1 MHFMRLRI
9 DLRHIAATLA
19 IVLLAGAS
27 AAAQMA
33 PTRTWEELKQETQ
46 RRVDKNLGPVGGL
59 KSDEAREA
67 LNNIHSLDRD
77 EWAAAW
83 SAIGDRYNKRAQSEE
98 VIAELKAQGVEV
110 FHTHLYKG
118 FGMAVEKLEME
129 DTVRTAAIA
138 HRLGMKIDTYI
149 QWDTMMYETFFVE
162 EPRAQEWFQRDA
174 SGQPIMIEYGFQQSF
189 RYLPCFS
196 NQEYLDYL
204 KKVVRYAVV
213 DVKTDFV
220 HFDNFALSAEPS
232 SCHCPACK
240 TGFRRRLQTKYT
252 AAQRKERFGFENI
265 DYVNPPRWNN
275 DNRPEKLET
284 IADPVFQEWIDYR
297 CQTMADALEQ
307 MASLIKSINPEVV
320 VEINY
325 GGFVGQNFPWTRG
338 IDHARLF
345 PMTQVFWDE
354 SDEKSEYLPD
364 GRLISAIRTYKMARS
379 YWNIVLT
386 YIAGNEVRTG
396 ESLAFNQTIGFAGE
410 SPLPEQM
417 QRYITFYRKQREFFV
432 GARDVAP
439 VRVLHSFA
447 SITYNNAAA
456 GLSAILLEEAL
467 IQARVP
473 FQIIFDEHLED
484 LSPLDCKTLV
494 LPNSECLSDQQIA
507 AIRRYVSGGGGLVV
521 TEQSGFYDAWR
532 RTRPESGL
540 FGLVD
545 NQARGEGRT
554 GRNQRKADDASA
566 PARKR
571 VGAGRVAYL
580 PRVEFDGELP
590 APEEYFFLGPE
601 FWKRPANWKEIIDAV
616 SWAAHDELEL
626 QIAGP
631 DYLVANLVEQPTKG
645 RRMIHLVN
653 YDAANTPQIKDVELR
668 CATVGGK
675 GATSVR
681 LYSADV
687 DGSQAL
693 PFEMQGP
700 NAVFTIPAMKTYCMV
715 VVS

>member
-1 MHFMRLRI
+1 MNRRDFMGTMAGGVALAK
-9 DLRHIAATLA
+9 LAQTGLAAF
-19 IVLLAGAS
+19 GE
-27 AAAQMA
+27 AAARSKAEQ
-33 PTRTWEELKQETQ
+33 K
-46 RRVDKNLGPVGGL
+46 
-59 KSDEAREA
+59 
-67 LNNIHSLDRD
+67 
-77 EWAAAW
+77 AAW
-83 SAIGDRYNKRAQSEE
+83 IENGLIDAGGSHEPYLFTVRRGGQRLDARHLYERAQSEE

-118 FGMAVEKLEME
+118 FGMAVEKPEME

-213 DVKTDFV
+213 DVKADFI
-220 HFDNFALSAEPS
+220 HFDNFALSSEPN

-252 AAQRKERFGFENI
+252 AAQRQERFGFENI
-265 DYVNPPRWNN
+265 DYVNPPRWNS
-275 DNRPEKLET
+275 DNRPEKLKI

-307 MASLIKSINPEVV
+307 MASLIKSVNPEVV

-354 SDEKSEYLPD
+354 SDENSEYLPD

-379 YWNIVLT
+379 YRNIVLT

-417 QRYITFYRKQREFFV
+417 QRYIAFYRKQREFFV
-432 GARDVAP
+432 GSRDVVP

-456 GLSAILLEEAL
+456 GLSAILLEQAL
-467 IQARVP
+467 IQARIP
-473 FQIIFDEHLED
+473 FQIIFDEHLEN

-507 AIRRYVSGGGGLVV
+507 AIRGYVNGGGGLVV
-521 TEQSGFYDAWR
+521 TEQSGLYDAWR
-532 RTRPESGL
+532 RARPEPGL

-566 PARKR
+566 PARER

-601 FWKRPANWKEIIDAV
+601 FWRRPANWKEIINAV
-616 SWAAHDELEL
+616 SWAAQDELEL
-626 QIAGP
+626 HIAGP
-631 DYLVANLVEQPTKG
+631 DYLVANLVEQPAKG

-668 CATVGGK
+668 CATVSGK

-693 PFEMQGP
+693 PFKMQGP